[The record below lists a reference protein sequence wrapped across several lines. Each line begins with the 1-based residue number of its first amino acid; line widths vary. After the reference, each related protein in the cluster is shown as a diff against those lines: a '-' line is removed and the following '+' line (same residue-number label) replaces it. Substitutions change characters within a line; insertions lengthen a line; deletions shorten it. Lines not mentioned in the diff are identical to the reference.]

1 MSVVLRE
8 DAAGAGTAEARMEE
22 AGAEEAGAE
31 EAGAGEAGAGEAGAD
46 DADGSRA
53 EVVGNVPP
61 VIVHQPRSVEQF
73 ECTTHR
79 PDAQTHLQE
88 TMSTSLF
95 RNLNPT
101 HLGYRMAQHDQATSS
116 LQCPSRT

>member
-8 DAAGAGTAEARMEE
+8 DAAGACTAEAHMEE

-31 EAGAGEAGAGEAGAD
+31 EAGAGEVGAD
-46 DADGSRA
+46 DANDSKA

-61 VIVHQPRSVEQF
+61 VIVHQLHSVEQF

-79 PDAQTHLQE
+79 LDAQTHLQGI
-88 TMSTSLF
+88 MSTSLF
-95 RNLNPT
+95 RNINPT
-101 HLGYRMAQHDQATSS
+101 HLGYPMAQHDQATSS
-116 LQCPSRT
+116 LQCLSRT

>member
-8 DAAGAGTAEARMEE
+8 DAAGAGTAEVRTEEAGGEE
-22 AGAEEAGAE
+22 AGAE
-31 EAGAGEAGAGEAGAD
+31 EAGAGEAGAD

-61 VIVHQPRSVEQF
+61 VIVHQSRSLERF

-88 TMSTSLF
+88 TMSTLLF
-95 RNLNPT
+95 RNINPT

>member
-8 DAAGAGTAEARMEE
+8 DAAGACTAEARMEE

-31 EAGAGEAGAGEAGAD
+31 EAGAD
-46 DADGSRA
+46 DTNGSRA

-61 VIVHQPRSVEQF
+61 VIVHQLHSVEQF

-79 PDAQTHLQE
+79 PDAQTHLQGI
-88 TMSTSLF
+88 MSTSLF
-95 RNLNPT
+95 RNINPA
-101 HLGYRMAQHDQATSS
+101 HLGYPMAQHDQATSS